1 LLLCGLS
8 SAAIVDF
15 TTVGTLGCGSVAN
28 CAVVGNTLQFRN
40 GDATSPTLTI
50 SYTSNTENALMV
62 NPFASTSFGFLMV
75 GCLSCT
81 GATDQW
87 SIDGATLSITIN
99 QGPNPFA
106 QSANAFNGTFNG
118 SLRVT
123 SGNQGGIAGISFG
136 TPPITT
142 TFHNGSP
149 SVTYLLQQPVPPP
162 VNGYGIS
169 ANNPTSIQGFVVSDV
184 PEPATFA
191 LIGLGLC
198 GLGLA
203 RRRSSD

>member
-1 LLLCGLS
+1 MLCGLS

-40 GDATSPTLTI
+40 GGVMSPTLTI
-50 SYTSNTENALMV
+50 SYTPNSENALMV
-62 NPFASTSFGFLMV
+62 NPVASTSFGFLMV
-75 GCLSCT
+75 GCLFCT
-81 GATDQW
+81 GATEEW
-87 SIDGATLSITIN
+87 SVDGATLSITIH
-99 QGPNPFA
+99 QGPNPFT

-123 SGNQGGIAGISFG
+123 AGNQGGIAGISFG
-136 TPPITT
+136 TPPIAT
-142 TFHNGSP
+142 TFSNGSP
-149 SVTYLLQQPVPPP
+149 GVTYLLQQPVPPP
-162 VNGYGIS
+162 VNGYAIS
-169 ANNPTSIQGFVVSDV
+169 TNNPTSIQGFVVSDV

-203 RRRSSD
+203 RRRGSV